1 LNGEISHDQV
11 QRSLASAEESSAD
24 LWMMG
29 TNFVTC
35 LYHNQGLSLPVG
47 FELVRKTKR
56 YSDPRTGQT
65 LQRRTK
71 KNQEVCQ

>member
-24 LWMMG
+24 LWMKG
-29 TNFVTC
+29 INFVTC

-47 FELVRKTKR
+47 FELVR
-56 YSDPRTGQT
+56 
-65 LQRRTK
+65 
-71 KNQEVCQ
+71 

>member
-1 LNGEISHDQV
+1 LNDEISHDQV

-24 LWMMG
+24 LWMKG
-29 TNFVTC
+29 INFVTR

-56 YSDPRTGQT
+56 YSDPRTGHV
-65 LQRRTK
+65 R
-71 KNQEVCQ
+71 